1 MCYSLL
7 QLDRA
12 DDASILLES
21 CLSVIQESQ
30 LQEYQ
35 DALPEESPVGSV
47 KEGEMLYRFRL
58 AVLRVML
65 NEEEASGFLKR
76 LFDAVGGK
84 SRDELCQSVRREE
97 LAETIEKMEAIVVRS
112 LLRQCNC
119 QSSRVI

>member
-12 DDASILLES
+12 DDASVLLES

-30 LQEYQ
+30 SQEYQ

-97 LAETIEKMEAIVVRS
+97 LAETEETDDD
-112 LLRQCNC
+112 
-119 QSSRVI
+119 